1 MLQLKEKEGMFII
14 YLDQMATRHLKLFFF
29 SYHFFYSSEQAM
41 RYPATAKTATLSLV
55 LLLLGG
61 RLHVNADEEDPVL
74 RAQGAMRVGKDNAIV
89 PDASS
94 DHPLIVSN
102 PEDQPLCEP
111 NAIIEPSQPLQVME
125 GYDAIVL
132 TNVQGPRKIVVD
144 AANHA
149 LVTSNE
155 GLVSIRMDK
164 CGNVEKTTLLAD
176 LGDDGAVAYGV
187 TLYDGDLYVTSPN
200 SVWRFNYVDGQHS
213 PLSDGFQVLR
223 NLHGTGNEDI
233 AIDPFGHAYFPRH
246 ATDDDDNGS
255 SKQAIIKRFNFRR
268 VPSDG
273 YDFEEDGEVYII
285 PVDIG

>member
-1 MLQLKEKEGMFII
+1 M
-14 YLDQMATRHLKLFFF
+14 TTTHSKLFF
-29 SYHFFYSSEQAM
+29 SSHHFFYSSEQEM
-41 RYPATAKTATLSLV
+41 RYPATAKTATLSLI

-61 RLHVNADEEDPVL
+61 RLQVNADEEDPVL

-125 GYDAIVL
+125 GYDAFVL
-132 TNVQGPRKIVVD
+132 TNVQGPRKVVVD

-149 LVTSNE
+149 LVTSSE

-164 CGNVEKTTLLAD
+164 CGNVEKTTLLSD

-187 TLYDGDLYVTSPN
+187 TLYDGNLYVASPN

-213 PLSDGFQVLR
+213 LLSDGFQVLR

-246 ATDDDDNGS
+246 ATDVNDDHSS

-273 YDFEEDGEVYII
+273 YDFEEDGEVYI
-285 PVDIG
+285 